1 MNGKN
6 IFKELFEN
14 DLDAAKYLFK
24 MYESFVKAGFD
35 KTQAFYLTSEILKGG
50 YTMNEKNIFKETC
63 EDVAKDLF
71 KMYESFVKAGFNKT
85 QAFYLTSEILKGGLK
100 NGKNSIE

>member
-1 MNGKN
+1 MSKEVEWSSIHGKGE
-6 IFKELFEN
+6 IVCTCDQCYDEERIGFE
-14 DLDAAKYLFK
+14 D
-24 MYESFVKAGFD
+24 
-35 KTQAFYLTSEILKGG
+35 G
-50 YTMNEKNIFKETC
+50 YPNF

-100 NGKNSIE
+100 NG